1 MIASGYLP
9 VTENAFSAL
18 FSNIDTIENEKSHML
33 YGAVDQMYGSYSF
46 CPLPLYDASGE
57 AQSRF
62 EETAKS
68 ILSAAHRDYIS
79 RIERGDDP
87 ETVMSELLDSSL
99 SEIQEAVE
107 R

>member
-1 MIASGYLP
+1 
-9 VTENAFSAL
+9 
-18 FSNIDTIENEKSHML
+18 
-33 YGAVDQMYGSYSF
+33 MYGSYSF

-62 EETAKS
+62 EETVKS

>member
-1 MIASGYLP
+1 MAPTPFALCRCMTLP
-9 VTENAFSAL
+9 
-18 FSNIDTIENEKSHML
+18 
-33 YGAVDQMYGSYSF
+33 
-46 CPLPLYDASGE
+46 

>member
-18 FSNIDTIENEKSHML
+18 FSNMDMIENEKFHML

-62 EETAKS
+62 EETTKS
-68 ILSAAHRDYIS
+68 ILSTAHRDYIS

>member
-1 MIASGYLP
+1 M
-9 VTENAFSAL
+9 
-18 FSNIDTIENEKSHML
+18 IENEKSHML

-87 ETVMSELLDSSL
+87 ETVMSELLEDRKS
-99 SEIQEAVE
+99 VV
-107 R
+107 